1 MLLQDNCS
9 KNLLYKIILLLE
21 EKMKTTLS
29 TLLLSVLLLV
39 GCMDNSSDLTSPDVQ
54 ILQKSNS
61 PEWVKVPA
69 YLGLGFGVG
78 TEYSAEK
85 LIKGKDGGEIKLKV
99 KIKRHGHEFGDFE
112 IKAKVKV
119 EKHSFPDN
127 EERLFTIT
135 MDPDNAYLNIS
146 PSPNTLYK
154 HIKVD
159 FEIKGIDVSD
169 ISPDTFDFFFI
180 GDNNEM
186 LETSKEKLKIDFKRH
201 KIQLKKAVINP
212 TTTGGT
218 PPGVRY
224 AFIR

>member
-1 MLLQDNCS
+1 MKFTL
-9 KNLLYKIILLLE
+9 IILVY
-21 EKMKTTLS
+21 S
-29 TLLLSVLLLV
+29 ALLLV
-39 GCMDNSSDLTSPDVQ
+39 GCSDESSFLTAPDSEFTQQSTTPNWIKLSTDLGQ
-54 ILQKSNS
+54 
-61 PEWVKVPA
+61 
-69 YLGLGFGVG
+69 GFGVE

-85 LIKGKDGGEIKLKV
+85 LIKGKDGGEIKLNV
-99 KIKRHGHEFGDFE
+99 KIKRPGHEFGDFE

-135 MDPDNAYLNIS
+135 MDAEYAYLNIC

-154 HIKVD
+154 HITVD

-169 ISPDTFDFFFI
+169 INPDTFNFFFI
-180 GDNNEM
+180 GDSNEM
-186 LETSKEKLKIDFKRH
+186 LETSKNDLKVDYNKH
-201 KIQLKKAVINP
+201 KIKVKKAVINP
-212 TTTGGT
+212 TTTEDT

>member
-1 MLLQDNCS
+1 
-9 KNLLYKIILLLE
+9 
-21 EKMKTTLS
+21 MKTTLT
-29 TLLLSVLLLV
+29 TLLLSALLLV
-39 GCMDNSSDLTSPDVQ
+39 GCMDSSSDLTSPDVQ
-54 ILQKSNS
+54 ILQKSKS

-85 LIKGKDGGEIKLKV
+85 LIKGKDGGEIKLNV
-99 KIKRHGHEFGDFE
+99 KIKRPGHEFGDFE

-135 MDPDNAYLNIS
+135 MDAEYAYLNIC

-154 HIKVD
+154 HITVD

-169 ISPDTFDFFFI
+169 INADTFNFFFI
-180 GDNNEM
+180 GDSNEM
-186 LETSKEKLKIDFKRH
+186 LETSKKDLKVDYNKH
-201 KIQLKKAVINP
+201 KINVKKAVINP
-212 TTTGGT
+212 TTTEDT
-218 PPGVRY
+218 PPGIRY
-224 AFIR
+224 AFVR